1 MLWAQDSAGRWAS
14 LFTTSSACVPSA
26 GRPTKYFP
34 VPVALMDGII
44 GILDI
49 LTKLFPQMAVC
60 DTVSGGPGDDS

>member
-1 MLWAQDSAGRWAS
+1 
-14 LFTTSSACVPSA
+14 
-26 GRPTKYFP
+26 
-34 VPVALMDGII
+34 MDGII